1 MSLILDA
8 LRKSEAERRRGEAPG
23 LHAPPPPVPGAS
35 RQPWRQW
42 PIVAGGALVLLAVA
56 ILLWPRAPN
65 APDAPPP
72 LAAGEATGEARA
84 GAPVAAAPTPG
95 PARATT
101 TPDAGVVSAAAPRPA
116 ATDTAAVASP
126 PPALPT
132 APAAVAPPPTR
143 DEPIASVAA
152 PVASDPPPPPSAAS
166 TEEALP
172 TLAVLAPGERA
183 ALPALKLSMHVW
195 NEEPARR
202 FAIVDGQRLT
212 EGASIGG
219 AVVARIRRDGVELD
233 VNGRRLLLP
242 RP

>member
-35 RQPWRQW
+35 RQAWRQW

-56 ILLWPRAPN
+56 ILLWPRAPD
-65 APDAPPP
+65 APVPSAPADAIDTATAGATRHDAPTPGAAPAVTAPMTDASPADAPPP
-72 LAAGEATGEARA
+72 RTDGAAVVPPPAPSPARPDVGATSRVEQTVVAP
-84 GAPVAAAPTPG
+84 APVAAPAPAP
-95 PARATT
+95 P
-101 TPDAGVVSAAAPRPA
+101 PEQAAAPA
-116 ATDTAAVASP
+116 ED
-126 PPALPT
+126 
-132 APAAVAPPPTR
+132 
-143 DEPIASVAA
+143 
-152 PVASDPPPPPSAAS
+152 
-166 TEEALP
+166 ALP

-219 AVVARIRRDGVELD
+219 AVVAQIRRDGVELD

>member
-23 LHAPPPPVPGAS
+23 LHAPPPPVPGAN
-35 RQPWRQW
+35 RQSWRQW

-56 ILLWPRAPN
+56 ILLWPRAP
-65 APDAPPP
+65 DAPPP
-72 LAAGEATGEARA
+72 RTAGEATGEARA
-84 GAPVAAAPTPG
+84 GAPLAAAPATGAP
-95 PARATT
+95 RAVA
-101 TPDAGVVSAAAPRPA
+101 TPDTAVTAAAAPRPS
-116 ATDTAAVASP
+116 ATDTAAVASA
-126 PPALPT
+126 PPAPPA
-132 APAAVAPPPTR
+132 APAVVEQPPTR
-143 DEPIASVAA
+143 VEPRAAAPAPIAPTATPEPPAA
-152 PVASDPPPPPSAAS
+152 P
-166 TEEALP
+166 TEDALP
-172 TLAVLAPGERA
+172 TLAVLSPGERA